1 MTSVEGSAAPT
12 RCTAASCTNTDVTA
26 CTYVDRRQRPC
37 NTAWCTQHVVMVDGM
52 ALCRRHAGVVR
63 AIGTEPDRLAS
74 LPDLENRAPSLV
86 SWVAQDVDP
95 DVRQLL
101 ERYAGT
107 GTTID
112 ESAIFPLG
120 HVTRRTWTRHWK
132 VLSHTGFDV
141 RISLMVAEAEDTTV
155 RVSVDGTVVA
165 ELEPPWIARRGSGQ
179 ALSPEEDEAERAL
192 FRRQLIDAVQSRLAG
207 HSPGGELRA
216 T

>member
-12 RCTAASCTNTDVTA
+12 RCTVASCTNTDVTPCA
-26 CTYVDRRQRPC
+26 YVDRRQRPC
-37 NTAWCTQHVVMVDGM
+37 NTAWCAQHVVMVDGM

-63 AIGTEPDRLAS
+63 AIGTEPDRLVS

-86 SWVAQDVDP
+86 SWVAHDVDP
-95 DVRQLL
+95 DVRKLL
-101 ERYAGT
+101 ERYADT

-155 RVSVDGTVVA
+155 RASVDGTIVA
-165 ELEPPWIARRGSGQ
+165 ELEPPWIARRRSGLT
-179 ALSPEEDEAERAL
+179 LSPEEDEAERAR
-192 FRRQLIDAVQSRLAG
+192 FRRELIDAVAAHLAG
-207 HSPGGELRA
+207 HRPGGGPGA